1 MKFVIYFAFFFYMS
15 ESFLFAGNSADNK
28 YENTDSAIIFTYHR
42 FGEKKYPSTNIRL
55 EQFEYQLNYLQDNN
69 YTVWPLSQIINYF
82 REKKELPPKTVAI
95 CMDDAYVTVYTNAY
109 PMLKKRHFPFT
120 VFVNTMPIIHKSKR
134 YMTWDQMR
142 EMSANGAHFANHT
155 YSHAYLTQKRSENK
169 VEWEKRVT
177 KEILKSEEKMREELG
192 KSVDENP
199 KMLAYPFGEYSVELE
214 KLLVNMNYIGISQV
228 SGPFGK
234 ETSLT
239 RVPRF
244 PMSETY
250 ATEKGFLLKIN
261 TVPLPIASIKPEE
274 TMLKG
279 NNPPTL
285 RIKLK
290 EPHKDMLCYKSSGD
304 KIDMKWI
311 SSTEVEIKSRTKL
324 KLPRDHYTC
333 TAKAEN
339 GKWYWYSHL
348 WVFRQK

>member
-1 MKFVIYFAFFFYMS
+1 MKLVT
-15 ESFLFAGNSADNK
+15 SFLFFLYLFETLLFAAATDKKSEDNN
-28 YENTDSAIIFTYHR
+28 YAVVFTYHR

-55 EQFEYQLNYLQDNN
+55 EQFAYQLDYLKNNN
-69 YTVWPLSQIINYF
+69 YNVWPLSKIVNYM
-82 REKKELPPKTVAI
+82 KENKSIPPKTVAI

-109 PMLKKRHFPFT
+109 PMLKEKNFPFT
-120 VFVNTMPIIHKSKR
+120 VFVNTMPVIHKSKR

-142 EMSANGAHFANHT
+142 EMSAHGAYFANHT

-169 VEWEKRVT
+169 EQWDKRVR
-177 KEILKSEEKMREELG
+177 KEIEKADEKMHKELG
-192 KSVDENP
+192 ESVNTDP

-214 KLLVNMNYIGISQV
+214 KLLVSMDYVGISQV

-234 ETSLT
+234 DTSLT

-250 ATEKGFLLKIN
+250 ATKKGFLLKLN

-285 RIKLK
+285 RIRLK
-290 EPHKDMLCYKSSGD
+290 EPHKDMLCYKSNGD

-311 SSTEVEIKSRTKL
+311 SDTEVEIKSRKRL

-333 TAKAEN
+333 TAKAED